1 MLCVKH
7 ELIMPFQRSQPV
19 TFLQTAR
26 VLEAVGVGA
35 YLGAVRPPSTM
46 TLALERRVADARAPL
61 ERPQAHLLTDPS
73 LLLAASSIVTLEA
86 RHQSLLNVLN
96 GGSFGP
102 QQSFD
107 LPLTPQGVLALAGGF
122 LVGCDA
128 SELCVF
134 LSPSRS
140 LSLSLAVAEAD
151 APSPRAPRRG
161 LTANAAL
168 DVVDEAT
175 AAARFVP
182 GSKLALSVVG
192 LEVDLSVL
200 TCQLLLGG
208 QAVALT
214 FAAADCYIPAGVDG
228 RASPCLSLSPSTSPS
243 HRRARA

>member
-1 MLCVKH
+1 
-7 ELIMPFQRSQPV
+7 MPFQRSQPV

-208 QAVALT
+208 QPVALT
-214 FAAADCYIPAGVDG
+214 FPASECYVPAGVDG
-228 RASPCLSLSPSTSPS
+228 RASPPSSRSPAPRPLTRP
-243 HRRARA
+243 RARR